1 MWGFNRTKN
10 YRLRCSF
17 CESLE
22 HTKERCWKKKNPYK
36 ISAIITN
43 YLKVMIDD
51 ELVVQNHLDR
61 ICGSNHDLFS
71 HTKVHR
77 QRVHVD
83 DVVREHGGVNVPKG
97 DSS

>member
-1 MWGFNRTKN
+1 
-10 YRLRCSF
+10 
-17 CESLE
+17 
-22 HTKERCWKKKNPYK
+22 
-36 ISAIITN
+36 
-43 YLKVMIDD
+43 MIDD